1 MISAVAPSRRSFLS
15 ACAVTPLAS
24 AFARARSAP
33 PRMAMWVWKDR
44 VLSPGAMLPFAEK
57 HGITTLFVYVSPTA
71 AEALL
76 TGDRDACATVRA
88 MRSNGR
94 RVYAMAGEP
103 DWAWG
108 PAELPEHAALLVR
121 LAVETGLF
129 DGLHFDVEPN
139 AVPDWN
145 DKPTRSALMKG
156 SVRFYDLLQAAAPNQ
171 KIDIAVN
178 PIFATLTT
186 DGSNFMHE
194 LARRADSLSIMSY
207 RSDPRRALEWAAPAI
222 AQIEAVNRRWRMG
235 AEVGNAE
242 PGATWRGTPPDRFSS
257 AMVDFDSLIANRFP
271 SPRYEGL
278 ALHDYDSLAQLYGE
292 VDG

>member
-1 MISAVAPSRRSFLS
+1 MIRAPSRRSFLS
-15 ACAVTPLAS
+15 ACAVAPLAS
-24 AFARARSAP
+24 AFARARNAP

-44 VLSPGAMLPFAEK
+44 VLSPGAMLAFAEK

-76 TGDRDACATVRA
+76 TGDRDACAAVRA
-88 MRSNGR
+88 MRANGR
-94 RVYAMAGEP
+94 SVYAMAGEP

-108 PAELPEHAALLVR
+108 PGELPAHATLLVR
-121 LAVETGLF
+121 LAVETGLI

-139 AVPDWN
+139 ALPDWN
-145 DKPTRSALMKG
+145 NKPTRPALMKG
-156 SVRFYDLLQAAAPNQ
+156 ALKFYDLLQAAAPNQ

-186 DGSNFMHE
+186 GGSNFMRE
-194 LARRADSLSIMSY
+194 LARRAGSLSIMAY

-222 AQIEAVNRRWRMG
+222 AQIEGVGRRWRMG

-242 PGATWRGTPPDRFSS
+242 PGATWRGTPPDRFST
-257 AMVDFDSLIANRFP
+257 AMADFDSLIANRFR

-278 ALHDYDSLAQLYGE
+278 ALHDYDSLTEMYGE

>member
-1 MISAVAPSRRSFLS
+1 MTSRRSFLS

-24 AFARARSAP
+24 AFAKARNAP

-44 VLSPGAMLPFAEK
+44 VLSPGAMLAFAERR
-57 HGITTLFVYVSPTA
+57 GISTLFVYVTPTA

-76 TGDRDACATVRA
+76 TRDRDACATLRA

-94 RVYAMAGEP
+94 RVYAVAGEP

-108 PAELPEHAALLVR
+108 PAQLPEHAALLVR

-145 DKPTRSALMKG
+145 DKPTRPALMKG
-156 SVRFYDLLQAAAPNQ
+156 SVKFYDLLRAAAPYQ

-178 PIFATLTT
+178 PVFATLTT
-186 DGSNFMHE
+186 GGSNFMRE

-207 RSDPRRALEWAAPAI
+207 RSDPKRALEWAAPAI
-222 AQIEAVNRRWRMG
+222 AQIEGAGRRWRMG
-235 AEVGNAE
+235 AEVGDAE
-242 PGATWRGTPPDRFSS
+242 PGVTWRGTPPARFSS
-257 AMVDFDSLIANRFP
+257 AMVDFDNLITDRFR

-278 ALHDYDSLAQLYGE
+278 ALHDYDSLAQMYGE